1 MVFDAVSFILFL
13 RHSIGLIF
21 TPYAT
26 MRKISLE
33 STWRES
39 QWIFLLAIIYFLI
52 TNTVRFWINGLLG
65 AIGLFIVS
73 VLLLA
78 ALPSGGIFKEK
89 LNRMFVTWSYT
100 LLPTLIWFYTTLLF
114 YFLIPPPRTTSVL
127 GKSFSVFYIALSV
140 SLLLWKLIL
149 VYLSIR
155 FSLRVHLYR
164 VIYYM
169 LIYLTLS
176 IPLWIFLYNSGISRI
191 PFV

>member
-1 MVFDAVSFILFL
+1 MVFDVVSFVLFI
-13 RHSIGLIF
+13 RRSIGLIL

-33 STWRES
+33 SSWGELI
-39 QWIFLLAIIYFLI
+39 WIFLLTITYFLI

-65 AIGLFIVS
+65 ALGLFVVS
-73 VLLLA
+73 ILFLSS
-78 ALPSGGIFKEK
+78 LPAGGIFRER
-89 LNRMFVTWSYT
+89 LSRMFITWTYT

-114 YFLIPPPRTTSVL
+114 YFLIPPPRTISLL
-127 GKSFSVFYIALSV
+127 GKSFSIFYIALSV

-169 LIYLTLS
+169 LIYLALS

>member
-1 MVFDAVSFILFL
+1 MVSDAVSFVLFI
-13 RHSIGLIF
+13 RRSIGLIL

-33 STWRES
+33 SSWGELI
-39 QWIFLLAIIYFLI
+39 WIFLLTIIYFLV

-65 AIGLFIVS
+65 ALGLFVVS
-73 VLLLA
+73 ILFLSS
-78 ALPSGGIFKEK
+78 LPAGGIFRER
-89 LNRMFVTWSYT
+89 LSRMFITWTYT

-114 YFLIPPPRTTSVL
+114 YFLIPPPRTISLL
-127 GKSFSVFYIALSV
+127 GKSFSIFYIALSV

-169 LIYLTLS
+169 LIYLALS

>member
-1 MVFDAVSFILFL
+1 MVSDMVSFVLFI
-13 RHSIGLIF
+13 RRSIGLIF

-33 STWRES
+33 SSWGELV
-39 QWIFLLAIIYFLI
+39 WIFILTITYFLI

-65 AIGLFIVS
+65 ALGLFVASILFLS
-73 VLLLA
+73 L
-78 ALPSGGIFKEK
+78 LPSGGTFWER
-89 LNRMFVTWSYT
+89 LNRVFTTWTYT
-100 LLPTLIWFYTTLLF
+100 LLPTLIWFYTTILF
-114 YFLIPPPRTTSVL
+114 YFLIPPPRTTSLL

-176 IPLWIFLYNSGISRI
+176 IPLWIFLYNSGISRV

>member
-1 MVFDAVSFILFL
+1 MVSDAVSFVLFI
-13 RHSIGLIF
+13 RRSIGLIL

-33 STWRES
+33 SSWGEMLYLF
-39 QWIFLLAIIYFLI
+39 IFSFLYFLI
-52 TNTVRFWINGLLG
+52 TNAVRFWVNGLLG
-65 AIGLFIVS
+65 ALGLFIAS
-73 VLLLA
+73 ILFLSLLPA
-78 ALPSGGIFKEK
+78 AGTFRER
-89 LNRMFVTWSYT
+89 LNRMCVTWSYT
-100 LLPTLIWFYTTLLF
+100 LLPTLIWFYSTLLF
-114 YFLIPPPRTTSVL
+114 YFLIPPPRTTSFL

-176 IPLWIFLYNSGISRI
+176 IPLWIFLYNSGISRV

>member
-1 MVFDAVSFILFL
+1 MVSDAVSFVLFI
-13 RHSIGLIF
+13 RRSIGLIL

-33 STWRES
+33 SSWGELI
-39 QWIFLLAIIYFLI
+39 WIFLLTTIYFLV

-65 AIGLFIVS
+65 ALGLFVVS
-73 VLLLA
+73 ILFLSS
-78 ALPSGGIFKEK
+78 LPAGGIFRER
-89 LNRMFVTWSYT
+89 LSRMFITWTYT

-114 YFLIPPPRTTSVL
+114 YFLIPPPRTISLL
-127 GKSFSVFYIALSV
+127 GKSFSIFYIALSV

-169 LIYLTLS
+169 LIYLALS

>member
-1 MVFDAVSFILFL
+1 MVSDSISFILFL
-13 RHSIGLIF
+13 RRFIGLIF

-33 STWRES
+33 STWGETAC
-39 QWIFLLAIIYFLI
+39 IGILVVLYFLI
-52 TNTVRFWINGLLG
+52 TNTVRFWINGLMG
-65 AIGLFIVS
+65 AVGLFIFSVAFLAYLPAGGTFRERLGRLVS
-73 VLLLA
+73 
-78 ALPSGGIFKEK
+78 
-89 LNRMFVTWSYT
+89 TWSYT
-100 LLPTLIWFYTTLLF
+100 MLPTLLWFYATLLF
-114 YFLIPPPRTTSVL
+114 YFLVPPPRTTSVL
-127 GKSFSVFYIALSV
+127 GKSFSIFYIALSV
-140 SLLLWKLIL
+140 SLLLWKVIL

-169 LIYLTLS
+169 LIYLSVS

>member
-1 MVFDAVSFILFL
+1 MVSDTVSFILFL
-13 RHSIGLIF
+13 RRAIGLIL

-33 STWRES
+33 SSWGELI
-39 QWIFLLAIIYFLI
+39 WIYILTIVYFLI
-52 TNTVRFWINGLLG
+52 TNAVRFWINGLLS
-65 AIGLFIVS
+65 ALGLFVMSILFLS
-73 VLLLA
+73 S
-78 ALPSGGIFKEK
+78 LPAGGLFRER
-89 LNRMFVTWSYT
+89 LNRMFMTWTYT
-100 LLPTLIWFYTTLLF
+100 LLPTLIWFYATLLF
-114 YFLIPPPRTTSVL
+114 YFLIPPPRTTSFL
-127 GKSFSVFYIALSV
+127 GKSFSIFYIALSV

-169 LIYLTLS
+169 LIYLALS
-176 IPLWIFLYNSGISRI
+176 IPLWLFLYNNGISRV

>member
-1 MVFDAVSFILFL
+1 MVFDVVSFVLFI
-13 RHSIGLIF
+13 RRSIGLIL
-21 TPYAT
+21 TPYST

-33 STWRES
+33 SSWGELI
-39 QWIFLLAIIYFLI
+39 WIFLLTITYFLI

-65 AIGLFIVS
+65 ALGLFVVS
-73 VLLLA
+73 ILFLSS
-78 ALPSGGIFKEK
+78 LPAGGIFRER
-89 LNRMFVTWSYT
+89 LSRMFITWTYT

-114 YFLIPPPRTTSVL
+114 YFLIPPPRTISLL
-127 GKSFSVFYIALSV
+127 GKSFSIFYIALSV

-169 LIYLTLS
+169 LIYLALS

>member
-1 MVFDAVSFILFL
+1 
-13 RHSIGLIF
+13 
-21 TPYAT
+21 

-33 STWRES
+33 SSWGELI
-39 QWIFLLAIIYFLI
+39 WIYILTIVYFLI
-52 TNTVRFWINGLLG
+52 TNAVRFWINGLLS
-65 AIGLFIVS
+65 ALGLFVMSILFLS
-73 VLLLA
+73 S
-78 ALPSGGIFKEK
+78 LPAGGLFRER
-89 LNRMFVTWSYT
+89 LNRMFMTWTYT

-114 YFLIPPPRTTSVL
+114 YFLIPPPRTTSFL
-127 GKSFSVFYIALSV
+127 GKSFSIFYIALSV

-169 LIYLTLS
+169 LIYLALS
-176 IPLWIFLYNSGISRI
+176 IPLWLFLYNNGISRV

>member
-1 MVFDAVSFILFL
+1 MVFDMFSLLLFL
-13 RHSIGLIF
+13 RRSIGLIF

-33 STWRES
+33 SSWGEILYLF
-39 QWIFLLAIIYFLI
+39 IFSFLYFLI
-52 TNTVRFWINGLLG
+52 ANTVRFWANGLMG
-65 AIGLFIVS
+65 AVSLFIFS
-73 VLLLA
+73 VVFLSLLPGA
-78 ALPSGGIFKEK
+78 GIFRERLK
-89 LNRMFVTWSYT
+89 RMVSTWAYT
-100 LLPTLIWFYTTLLF
+100 LLPTLIWFYSTLLF
-114 YFLIPPPRTTSVL
+114 YFLIPPPRTTSLL
-127 GKSFSVFYIALSV
+127 GKFFSVFYIALSV

-169 LIYLTLS
+169 LIYFALS
-176 IPLWIFLYNSGISRI
+176 IPLWLFLYKIGISRI

>member
-1 MVFDAVSFILFL
+1 
-13 RHSIGLIF
+13 
-21 TPYAT
+21 

-33 STWRES
+33 STWSECL
-39 QWIFLLAIIYFLI
+39 WIFLLVITYFLI

-65 AIGLFIVS
+65 AIGLFIAS
-73 VLLLA
+73 ILFLA
-78 ALPSGGIFKEK
+78 ALPSGGLFKDK
-89 LNRMFVTWSYT
+89 LNRMFATWSYT

-176 IPLWIFLYNSGISRI
+176 IPLWIFLYTSGISRI